1 MKSKTAQRIL
11 EQAPQEV
18 KDKVRALTNRELELL
33 QMGFRYNEH
42 QLEYE
47 LSKYEVLYRVEIWKL
62 TDYTDHKWNILMED
76 ICYDLQMVKK
86 QYYDDLKRHSAYK
99 FAEKQIKQQ
108 ILDLKNKYKSHLQEE
123 TNCKIG
129 KNINFVKETEL
140 KAKIST
146 LIELEKKLGI

>member
-18 KDKVRALTNRELELL
+18 KDKVRTLTNRELELL
-33 QMGFRYNEH
+33 QMGFKRNVNQTAYI
-42 QLEYE
+42 LF
-47 LSKYEVLYRVEIWKL
+47 KYDSNWYVDFWKL
-62 TDYTDHKWNILMED
+62 TDYTDHKWNILIED
-76 ICYDLQMVKK
+76 IYYDLEMVKK

-99 FAEKQIKQQ
+99 FHEKEIKQK

-129 KNINFVKETEL
+129 KNINFVREIEL
-140 KAKIST
+140 KAKISA
-146 LIELEKKLGI
+146 LIELESKL